1 MIGSHRKNFRDPAK
15 FLADN
20 RQPTMIDRLTQTL
33 DFNAQA
39 LLLRAERT
47 RVLASNMAN
56 ADTPNY
62 KARDIDFR
70 AALQNATGV
79 QMNGG
84 GVAGTAGA
92 PVAPFRTAAGHLTAT
107 GGSPGHPA
115 LLYRTPLQASL
126 DANTVDLDMERAAF
140 ADNTLR
146 YEAGLRFINGQIRT
160 LMTAINGQS

>member
-1 MIGSHRKNFRDPAK
+1 MIN
-15 FLADN
+15 
-20 RQPTMIDRLTQTL
+20 RLTNAL

-47 RVLASNMAN
+47 RVLASNIAN

-62 KARDIDFR
+62 KARDFDFSG
-70 AALQNATGV
+70 ALAQATGV
-79 QMNGG
+79 QMKTANGAAVG
-84 GVAGTAGA
+84 SAAAVT
-92 PVAPFRTAAGHLTAT
+92 PLRTAAGHQSAAGAAT
-107 GGSPGHPA
+107 GSPT
-115 LLYRTPLQASL
+115 LLYRTPLQTAL
-126 DANTVDLDMERAAF
+126 DANTVDMDMERAAF